1 MSTVLPEELFK
12 SVLKDDVKKSGVV
25 KEYAAGDVILNEE
38 SFIRSIPIVLK
49 GSLKVLRTDP
59 DGREILLYYIKPG
72 ESCIMSFL
80 GGLHHEVSKVKAIAE
95 EDTEILMV
103 PVDKAGEWL
112 IEHPEWT
119 DFMFKLYHRRF
130 EELLELV
137 NLVAFQKLD
146 QRLERLI
153 LQKSNLYQNKELNIT
168 HQQLADELGTTR
180 EVVSRILKQMETQGW
195 IKLGRNKIML
205 L

>member
-112 IEHPEWT
+112 KEHPEWT

-195 IKLGRNKIML
+195 IKLGRNKIL
-205 L
+205 LQ

>member
-25 KEYAAGDVILNEE
+25 KEYAAGDIILNEE

-95 EDTEILMV
+95 EDTEILMI

-112 IEHPEWT
+112 KEHPEWT

>member
-1 MSTVLPEELFK
+1 MNTILPEELFK

-25 KEYAAGDVILNEE
+25 KAYAAGEMILNEE

-80 GGLHHEVSKVKAIAE
+80 GGLHHEVSKVKALAE
-95 EDTEILMV
+95 EDTEILMI

-112 IEHPEWT
+112 KEHPEWT
-119 DFMFKLYHRRF
+119 DFMFKLYHQRF

>member
-1 MSTVLPEELFK
+1 MNTILPEELFK

-25 KEYAAGDVILNEE
+25 KAYAAGDMILNEE

-80 GGLHHEVSKVKAIAE
+80 GGLHHEVSKVKALAE
-95 EDTEILMV
+95 EDTEILMI

-112 IEHPEWT
+112 KEHPEWT
-119 DFMFKLYHRRF
+119 DFMFKLYHQRF

>member
-1 MSTVLPEELFK
+1 MNTILPEELFK

-25 KEYAAGDVILNEE
+25 KAYAAGEMILNEE

-80 GGLHHEVSKVKAIAE
+80 GGLHHEVSKVKALAE
-95 EDTEILMV
+95 EDTEILMI
-103 PVDKAGEWL
+103 PVDKAGEW
-112 IEHPEWT
+112 IKEHPEWT
-119 DFMFKLYHRRF
+119 DFMFKLYHQRF

-195 IKLGRNKIML
+195 IKLGRNKIL
-205 L
+205 LL

>member
-112 IEHPEWT
+112 KEHPEWT

>member
-12 SVLKDDVKKSGVV
+12 SVLKDEVKKSGVV
-25 KEYAAGDVILNEE
+25 KTYAAGDMILNEE

-95 EDTEILMV
+95 EDTEILMI
-103 PVDKAGEWL
+103 PVEKAGEWL
-112 IEHPEWT
+112 KEHPEWT

-195 IKLGRNKIML
+195 IKLGRNKIIL